1 MPAERLVDILVR
13 GMYNRPHLRL
23 LLREGEKC
31 EISLYIIIVSLSVF
45 NIFLVF
51 FWDHILMQRIVL
63 KMISLRRKVI
73 FYVHLLK

>member
-31 EISLYIIIVSLSVF
+31 EISLYIILITLSVL
-45 NIFLVF
+45 NVFLVF
-51 FWDHILMQRIVL
+51 LRNHILMQRIVL
-63 KMISLRRKVI
+63 KMIRLRRKVI